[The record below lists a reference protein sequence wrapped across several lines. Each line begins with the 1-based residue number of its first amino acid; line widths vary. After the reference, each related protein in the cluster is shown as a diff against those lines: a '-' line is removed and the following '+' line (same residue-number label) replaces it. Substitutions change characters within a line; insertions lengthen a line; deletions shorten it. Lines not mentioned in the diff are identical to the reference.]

1 MPKSFNSRFK
11 KYTYNTCNDLKHLS
25 GRDIIR
31 LNPSTVSWDI
41 MNTINTCNPEQ
52 KYALSDYLMMLKESK
67 KRMTPV
73 EYAKEVEEALSDF
86 TTAIKGASK
95 ATFVD
100 TAKQVVGE
108 IQTKKASA
116 SAKAKAKASASA
128 KAKGTRRRRNRNT
141 KKKRKL

>member
-100 TAKQVVGE
+100 TAKE
-108 IQTKKASA
+108 LTSDLRMRK
-116 SAKAKAKASASA
+116 A

>member
-86 TTAIKGASK
+86 TTAINGASK
-95 ATFVD
+95 ATFDD
-100 TAKQVVGE
+100 TAKQVVVE
-108 IQTKKASA
+108 IRAS
-116 SAKAKAKASASA
+116 AKAKASASASAKA